1 MEGSYTF
8 IPYGATS
15 YKVKGAETTAA
26 SQGINTSEDFDA
38 YVVDSRDAKVPSTV
52 KSYDGANTYNNF
64 DTDKSVMYSYKADDA
79 ATAKANVMAYA
90 GRVQGGNFKW
100 SFDNS
105 KDDAASEVNQALKD
119 ALVAYKGWNGS
130 SIQAVIPGSSSSS
143 SSVIPG
149 NDPESSSSSAD
160 PESSSSSTI
169 PESSSSSAETESSS
183 STTVIPGSAPEPGAI
198 PAIRYVAGAARL
210 EIGVQGPFRVDILRL
225 DGTKVFSSRSREI
238 DLSRLSPGVYLAR
251 LAQKGHVNVKTFLR

>member
-1 MEGSYTF
+1 
-8 IPYGATS
+8 
-15 YKVKGAETTAA
+15 
-26 SQGINTSEDFDA
+26 
-38 YVVDSRDAKVPSTV
+38 
-52 KSYDGANTYNNF
+52 
-64 DTDKSVMYSYKADDA
+64 
-79 ATAKANVMAYA
+79 
-90 GRVQGGNFKW
+90 
-100 SFDNS
+100 
-105 KDDAASEVNQALKD
+105 VNQALKD

-130 SIQAVIPGSSSSS
+130 SI

-183 STTVIPGSAPEPGAI
+183 SSADTESSSSTTVIPGSSTSVIPGTDPESSI
-198 PAIRYVAGAARL
+198 HSAIRYVAGAARL

-238 DLSRLSPGVYLAR
+238 DLSRLCPGVYLAR
-251 LAQKGHVNVKTFLR
+251 LTQKRQVNVKTFLR